1 MRSVWNLRVFVL
13 IAGLLIGGGAL
24 TAGPLAMDFSGGQLF
39 SVGSFPN
46 VGWQFNVTSTV
57 TVTALGV
64 LDAGSDGLTDQH
76 QVGLWDNGGVLLA
89 QTTITNASTVVASA
103 FAGGRWLFN
112 DIAGQVLAPG
122 TYVVGAF
129 YPTTAD
135 QVIGS
140 ATGFTTIPQITFAAS
155 RTSTTNSFTEPGVY
169 GLVEPGVF
177 GPNFQVSAA
186 VPEPASLLL
195 MGVGLVG
202 LWYRRRRAR

>member
-1 MRSVWNLRVFVL
+1 V
-13 IAGLLIGGGAL
+13 AAALIGGGTL
-24 TAGPLAMDFSGGQLF
+24 SAGTLAMDFSGGQLF

-76 QVGLWDNGGVLLA
+76 QVGLWDNGGALLA

-140 ATGFTTIPQITFAAS
+140 ATGFTTIPEITFAAS
-155 RTSTTNSFTEPGVY
+155 RTSNTNSFTEPDVY

-202 LWYRRRRAR
+202 LWYGRRRAR

>member
-1 MRSVWNLRVFVL
+1 MRTYWNHRACFFL
-13 IAGLLIGGGAL
+13 AGILIGGGTL
-24 TAGPLAMDFSGGQLF
+24 SAGTLGMDFSGGQQF

-46 VGWQFNVTSTV
+46 VGWQFNVTTTV
-57 TVTALGV
+57 TLTALGIM
-64 LDAGSDGLTDQH
+64 DIGPNGLTDQH
-76 QVGLWDNGGVLLA
+76 QVGLWNDGGTLLA

-103 FAGGRWLFN
+103 YGSGRWLFN
-112 DIAGQVLAPG
+112 DIAAQILAPG

-140 ATGFTTIPQITFAAS
+140 ATGFTTVPQITFAAS
-155 RTSTTNSFTEPGVY
+155 RTSNTNSFAQPGVY

-195 MGVGLVG
+195 LGVGLLG
-202 LWYRRRRAR
+202 LWCGRRRAC

>member
-1 MRSVWNLRVFVL
+1 MRTIWNHRACFLL
-13 IAGLLIGGGAL
+13 AGILIGGGTL
-24 TAGPLAMDFSGGQLF
+24 SAGTIGMDFSGGQQF

-57 TVTALGV
+57 IVTALGIM
-64 LDAGSDGLTDQH
+64 DIGSNGLTDQH
-76 QVGLWDNGGVLLA
+76 IVGLWDNGGSLLA

-103 FAGGRWLFN
+103 YASGRWLFN
-112 DIAGQVLAPG
+112 DIAGQTLAPG

-155 RTSTTNSFTEPGVY
+155 RTSTTNSFTQPGVY

-186 VPEPASLLL
+186 VPEPASLSLL
-195 MGVGLVG
+195 GVGLLG
-202 LWYRRRRAR
+202 LWCGRRGAR

>member
-1 MRSVWNLRVFVL
+1 
-13 IAGLLIGGGAL
+13 
-24 TAGPLAMDFSGGQLF
+24 MDFSGGQLF

-46 VGWQFNVTSTV
+46 VGWQFNVTSSV
-57 TVTALGV
+57 LVTALGIM
-64 LDAGSDGLTDQH
+64 DAGSDGLTDQH
-76 QVGLWDNGGVLLA
+76 QVGLWDNGGSLLA

-103 FAGGRWLFN
+103 YGSGCWLFN
-112 DIAGQVLAPG
+112 DIAGQTLAPS
-122 TYVVGAF
+122 TYVIEAF

-155 RTSTTNSFTEPGVY
+155 RASMTNSFEQPGVY

-177 GPNFQVSAA
+177 GPNFQASATG

-195 MGVGLVG
+195 VGVGLVG
-202 LWYRRRRAR
+202 LCCVRRRAR